1 METLFFGN
9 CTLTGLDK
17 RFGLQQT
24 FGLLAL
30 DQWLTAQAEL
40 SAYQRES
47 CDHLQKLLRL
57 NNAGWNEQELSL
69 HFIGP
74 IFSLAEISSQQYNAF
89 ANRQISA
96 QVGDVFLTGKSD
108 GMIASGYREPEI
120 PYFAFQ
126 RSVVTE
132 YKKEKDPEG
141 ERNVAPSEA
150 QALGAMLVGQ
160 HLNGDDRPV
169 YGSYVIGQNWY
180 FMALQGKQY
189 GVSPAYSASSDDIIE
204 VVRILL
210 ALKAIVEQY
219 VLQLPAYFAQSA
231 TVA

>member
-1 METLFFGN
+1 METLLFGN
-9 CTLTGLDK
+9 CTLTYLDK
-17 RFGLQQT
+17 RFGLRQT
-24 FGLLAL
+24 FGLSAL
-30 DQWLTAQAEL
+30 GQWLTAQAAL
-40 SAYQRES
+40 SAYQLES
-47 CDHLQKLLRL
+47 CDHLQKLLQL
-57 NNAGWNEQELSL
+57 NNSGWNEQELSL

-74 IFSLAEISSQQYNAF
+74 MFSLAEISSQQYNTF

-96 QVGDVFLTGKSD
+96 QVGDVFLTGKPD
-108 GMIASGYREPEI
+108 GMVASGYREPEI

-126 RSVVTE
+126 E

-141 ERNVAPSEA
+141 DPAA

-160 HLNGDDRPV
+160 YLNGDDRPV

-189 GVSPAYSASSDDIIE
+189 GISPAYSASSDDIIE
-204 VVRILL
+204 IMRILL

-219 VLQLPAYFAQSA
+219 VLQPPSTFVQSP

>member
-1 METLFFGN
+1 METLYFGN
-9 CTLTGLDK
+9 FTLTDLDK

-30 DQWLTAQAEL
+30 DNWLAMPADL
-40 SAYQRES
+40 SDYQRES
-47 CDHLQKLLRL
+47 CSHLQKLLRL
-57 NNAGWNEQELSL
+57 NNSGWNEQELSL

-74 IFSLAEISSQQYNAF
+74 LFNLAEISSQQYNLF
-89 ANRQISA
+89 ANRQIGA
-96 QVGDVFLTGKSD
+96 QIGDYYLTGKPD

-126 RSVVTE
+126 E
-132 YKKEKDPEG
+132 YKKEKDPNG
-141 ERNVAPSEA
+141 DPAA
-150 QALGAMLVGQ
+150 QALAAMLVGQ

-189 GVSPAYSASSDDIIE
+189 GVSPAYSALSDDIIE
-204 VVRILL
+204 IIRILL
-210 ALKAIVEQY
+210 TLKAIVEQY
-219 VLQLPAYFAQSA
+219 VLQPPSTFVQTPA
-231 TVA
+231 VA

>member
-74 IFSLAEISSQQYNAF
+74 MFSLAEISSQQYNTF

-96 QVGDVFLTGKSD
+96 QVGEVFLTGKPD

-126 RSVVTE
+126 E
-132 YKKEKDPEG
+132 YKKEKDPDG
-141 ERNVAPSEA
+141 DPAA

-189 GVSPAYSASSDDIIE
+189 GVSPSYSASSDDIIE
-204 VVRILL
+204 IMRILL

-219 VLQLPAYFAQSA
+219 VLQPPAYFAQSA
-231 TVA
+231 TVG